1 MDSDKKTVL
10 IVEDNAS
17 LRDIL
22 VQFVKRVGHQALQAE
37 TGDAALGWLTNTC
50 PDLVLIDL
58 GLPDVGG
65 EKIIETLKANPRTRE
80 IPIIV
85 QTAFGRN
92 ERTDYALDLGADEI
106 LHKPITL
113 RTIHAVLH
121 KYLSGSPPQ
130 NEPGPFSS
138 RRLL

>member
-1 MDSDKKTVL
+1 MDSDRKKVL

-22 VQFVKRVGHQALQAE
+22 VQFVKRAGYQPLQAE
-37 TGDAALGWLTNTC
+37 TGDAALGWLSATC

-58 GLPDVGG
+58 GLPDISG
-65 EKIIETLKANPRTRE
+65 ESIIESLKANPRTRE

-85 QTAFGRN
+85 QTAFGTN

-121 KYLSGSPPQ
+121 KYLSASPR
-130 NEPGPFSS
+130 NDSSPFSS
-138 RRLL
+138 QRLL